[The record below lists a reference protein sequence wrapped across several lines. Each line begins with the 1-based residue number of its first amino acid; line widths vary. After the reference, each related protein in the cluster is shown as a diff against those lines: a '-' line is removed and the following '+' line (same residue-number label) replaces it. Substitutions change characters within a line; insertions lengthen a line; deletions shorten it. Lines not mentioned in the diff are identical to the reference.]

1 MGGREVLFAYPLL
14 WCYNFLNRILL
25 LRSVGYGMES
35 LLISLEIVL
44 PLFLL
49 MALGYVIKLT
59 GMMNET
65 SVKQVN
71 KVIFKIF
78 LPLLVFCNI
87 YNTELAES
95 FNSQLL
101 LYAVAG
107 VLIQFVLSLCLAI
120 LLEKDNSRRGV
131 MLQGMFRSNF
141 VLFGIPISTAL
152 FGDTAAGLAS
162 ILIAVIIPMYNVLA
176 VISLEMFNGKRP
188 NVGKI
193 LLGIVTNPLI
203 IGSVLGVLFV
213 LFQIPIPTPVY
224 DTITDISSIATP
236 LAFIILGAS
245 FSFGDVGRYIKE
257 VLLVLGAKLLVF
269 PALFLGI
276 ALLLGFRDAPLAVLL
291 TVFGAPIAVSSFTM
305 AQQMGGDDKLAGQ
318 LVVFSSIFSIGTMFL
333 LIFLLKELAFL

>member
-1 MGGREVLFAYPLL
+1 
-14 WCYNFLNRILL
+14 
-25 LRSVGYGMES
+25 MES
-35 LLISLEIVL
+35 VIISLEIVL

-95 FNSQLL
+95 FNSHLL
-101 LYAVAG
+101 LYGVAG
-107 VLIQFVLSLCLAI
+107 VLIQFVLSLCLAV
-120 LLEKDNSRRGV
+120 LLEKDNSQRGV

-162 ILIAVIIPMYNVLA
+162 ILIAVIIPLYNVLA
-176 VISLEMFNGKRP
+176 VISLELFNGKKP
-188 NVGKI
+188 NLGKI
-193 LLGIVTNPLI
+193 LIGIITNPLI
-203 IGSVLGVLFV
+203 IGSVLGIVFVVLK
-213 LFQIPIPTPVY
+213 LSIPKPIY
-224 DTITDISSIATP
+224 DTITDLSSIATP
-236 LAFIILGAS
+236 LAFVILGAS
-245 FSFGDVGRYIKE
+245 FSFGDVRRYIKN
-257 VLLVLGAKLLVF
+257 VLIVLSAKLLVF

-276 ALLLGFRDAPLAVLL
+276 ALLLGFRGAPLAVLL

-333 LIFLLKELAFL
+333 LIFLLKELAFF

>member
-1 MGGREVLFAYPLL
+1 
-14 WCYNFLNRILL
+14 
-25 LRSVGYGMES
+25 MES

-49 MALGYVIKLT
+49 MALGYVI
-59 GMMNET
+59 
-65 SVKQVN
+65 

-213 LFQIPIPTPVY
+213 LFQIPIPTPIY

-245 FSFGDVGRYIKE
+245 FSFGDVGKYIKE

>member
-1 MGGREVLFAYPLL
+1 MTDSL
-14 WCYNFLNRILL
+14 IL
-25 LRSVGYGMES
+25 
-35 LLISLEIVL
+35 SLEIVL

-49 MALGYVIKLT
+49 MAVGYVIKLT
-59 GMMNET
+59 GLMNET
-65 SVKQVN
+65 SIKQVN

-95 FNSQLL
+95 FNSHLL
-101 LYAVAG
+101 LYAVTG

-152 FGDTAAGLAS
+152 FGGTAAGLAS
-162 ILIAVIIPMYNVLA
+162 ILITVIIPMYNVLA
-176 VISLEMFNGKRP
+176 VVSLEVFNGNRL
-188 NVGKI
+188 NIGKI
-193 LLGIVTNPLI
+193 LIGIITNPLI
-203 IGSVLGVLFV
+203 IASVLGILFV
-213 LFQIPIPTPVY
+213 VFQVSLPTPLY
-224 DTITDISSIATP
+224 DTMEDLAGIATP
-236 LAFIILGAS
+236 LAFVILGAS

-257 VLLVLGAKLLVF
+257 TSIVLVAKLLAF

-276 ALLLGFRDAPLAVLL
+276 ALRLGCRGAPLAVLL
-291 TVFGAPIAVSSFTM
+291 TVFGSPIAVSSFTM

-333 LIFLLKELAFL
+333 LIFFLKEFAFL